1 MSIGTQHGPM
11 PHHVLLT
18 GTSSGF
24 GRLTALALA
33 RRGHRVFAT
42 MRDPDGKNREAA
54 AALRATPGIE
64 VLALDVSQD
73 ASVEAAIDAV
83 LRAAGHLDVVINNA
97 GYATI
102 GLAETIA
109 AEQLLRLFD
118 TNVIGMQRVNRA
130 VLPSMRAR
138 RSGLLV
144 HVSSALGRMVMPV
157 TGLYAATK
165 FAVEAL
171 ADTYR
176 LELRPSGVE
185 VAVVQPGAYPTELG
199 ADPVGADQERA
210 AGYGPLAEALQQFQA
225 RAQATRTAP
234 TAPDPQQV
242 ADALVALVET
252 PAGQRAARVY
262 VDAANRPFVP
272 RLNEA
277 HAEVQRQL
285 LAAAGMGALVD

>member
-1 MSIGTQHGPM
+1 MQ
-11 PHHVLLT
+11 HVLIT

-54 AALRATPGIE
+54 AALRATAGIE

-73 ASVEAAIDAV
+73 ASVENAV
-83 LRAAGHLDVVINNA
+83 ASALRAAGHLDAVINNA

-102 GLAETIA
+102 GLAETITP
-109 AEQLLRLFD
+109 EQLLRLFD
-118 TNVIGMQRVNRA
+118 TNVVGMQRVNRA

-144 HVSSALGRMVMPV
+144 HVSSALGRIVLPV
-157 TGLYAATK
+157 VGVYAATK
-165 FAVEAL
+165 WAVEAF
-171 ADTYR
+171 AETYR
-176 LELRPSGVE
+176 YDLKACGIDVTIL
-185 VAVVQPGAYPTELG
+185 QPGAYPTELG
-199 ADPVGADQERA
+199 AGDPGGADQARA
-210 AGYGPLAEALQQFQA
+210 AGYGPMADALDRFRARTQA
-225 RAQATRTAP
+225 NRTAP

-252 PAGQRAARVY
+252 PGGQRPARVY
-262 VDAANRPFVP
+262 VDATNGPFVP
-272 RLNEA
+272 QLNEA
-277 HAEVQRQL
+277 PAQVQRQL
-285 LAAAGMGALVD
+285 LAAAGMGALADG